1 MSATAPLAL
10 PAPPP
15 VQAHWALFLDVD
27 GCLLD
32 FADRPEDVDVPAGLA
47 DALSRLARG
56 LDGALAFVSGR
67 RIEQLD
73 ALFAPLRIPA
83 AGLHGLE
90 LREHADRVHVPD
102 AAPEELRR
110 VREAAEQVAQAH
122 PGARVEDK
130 DIALAL
136 HWRAAPAARS
146 ALEALAAAALVHLPG
161 YRLQHGNCVVEL
173 RPAHGDK
180 GSAVRRLMELA
191 PFAGRVPV
199 YAGDD
204 LTDEDGFSAA
214 NHLGGLSVRV
224 GDRQP
229 SLATHTLADTA
240 ALRRWIAEGAARLGA
255 DA

>member
-32 FADRPEDVDVPAGLA
+32 FADRPEDVQVPDGLC
-47 DALSRLARG
+47 DALARLSRA
-56 LDGALAFVSGR
+56 LDGAVAFVSGR
-67 RIEQLD
+67 RVAQVD
-73 ALFAPLRIPA
+73 GLFAPLRLPT

-90 LREHADRVHVPD
+90 LRDDETGVAPPLHAIGD
-102 AAPEELRR
+102 LGK
-110 VREAAEQVAQAH
+110 VREAAEQVVRAH

-130 DIALAL
+130 GAAIAL

-146 ALEALAAAALVHLPG
+146 PMEALAASALAQLPG

-173 RPAHGDK
+173 RPAQGDK
-180 GSAVRRLMELA
+180 GAAVRRLMELV

-199 YAGDD
+199 FAGDD

-229 SLATHTLADTA
+229 SLATHTLVDTA
-240 ALRRWIAEGAARLGA
+240 ALRDWLHEAASRLEA
-255 DA
+255 TP

>member
-1 MSATAPLAL
+1 MSATAPMAL

-32 FADRPEDVDVPAGLA
+32 FADRPEDVEVPDGLA
-47 DALSRLARG
+47 SAIATLSHA
-56 LDGALAFVSGR
+56 LDGAVAFVSGR
-67 RIEQLD
+67 RIDQLD
-73 ALFAPLRIPA
+73 GLFAPLRLPS

-90 LREHADRVHVPD
+90 LREQADVLHVP
-102 AAPEELRR
+102 APPPDELAR
-110 VREAAEQVAQAH
+110 VRAAAEQVTQSH

-130 DIALAL
+130 GVALAL
-136 HWRAAPAARS
+136 HWRADPSARS
-146 ALEALAAAALVHLPG
+146 ALEAIAASALTNLPG

-173 RPAHGDK
+173 RPAQDDK
-180 GSAVRRLMELA
+180 GSAVRRLMALA

-199 YAGDD
+199 FAGDD

-214 NHLGGLSVRV
+214 NHLGGFSVRV
-224 GDRQP
+224 GDRHP

-240 ALRRWIAEGAARLGA
+240 ALRAWIAEAAGRLGGAA
-255 DA
+255 

>member
-1 MSATAPLAL
+1 MHAL

-15 VQAHWALFLDVD
+15 VQPHWALFLDVD

-32 FADRPEDVDVPAGLA
+32 FADHPEDVHVPDGLRESLT
-47 DALSRLARG
+47 ALQTALH
-56 LDGALAFVSGR
+56 GAVAFVSGR

-73 ALFAPLRIPA
+73 ALFAPLHLPA

-90 LREHADRVHVPD
+90 VRGQPQLSLAFDAPPDELVRV
-102 AAPEELRR
+102 A
-110 VREAAEQVAQAH
+110 EAAQPVIDAH
-122 PGARVEDK
+122 PGARIEPK
-130 DIALAL
+130 GAALAL

-146 ALEALAAAALVHLPG
+146 PLEALAATALARLPG

-180 GSAVRRLMELA
+180 GTAVDRLMDLA
-191 PFAGRVPV
+191 PFAGRTPV

-204 LTDEDGFSAA
+204 LTDEDGFAAA
-214 NHLGGLSVRV
+214 NRAGGMSVRV
-224 GDRQP
+224 GDRAP
-229 SLATHTLADTA
+229 SLATHTLADTI
-240 ALRRWIAEGAARLGA
+240 ALREWLAEGAARLRS

>member
-1 MSATAPLAL
+1 MSANVSLAL

-32 FADRPEDVDVPAGLA
+32 FADRPEDVQVPDGLRECLARLA
-47 DALSRLARG
+47 DA

-67 RIEQLD
+67 RIVQLD
-73 ALFAPLRIPA
+73 DLFAPLRIPT

-90 LREHADRVHVPD
+90 LREEAGHVFEP
-102 AAPEELRR
+102 APAPEELHR
-110 VREAAEQVAQAH
+110 VREAAEQVATAH

-130 DIALAL
+130 GVALAL
-136 HWRAAPAARS
+136 HWRTSPGARS
-146 ALEALAAAALVHLPG
+146 ALEALAASALAHLPG

-173 RPAHGDK
+173 RPAQGDK
-180 GSAVRRLMELA
+180 GSAVRRLMEVA

-214 NHLGGLSVRV
+214 NHLGGFSVRI

-229 SLATHTLADTA
+229 SLATHTLADTE
-240 ALRRWIAEGAARLGA
+240 ALRRWIAEGAERLGCA
-255 DA
+255 A